1 MLWALISAGEWKDFA
16 WTTQGPREEA
26 VKLAGFTPKWWL
38 HFFMVFCALSSWET
52 LDLPA
57 CLQILM
63 HPSTG
68 GWMKGRESWGTILC
82 CGQRKKGR
90 AAILQTGST
99 QSGLNSC
106 TFSSFHSAPDLP
118 WWYVFKKPH
127 NFTLSLVLLLYGVS
141 SLFLLSQHSPS
152 FLTTCTLA
160 TLQLP
165 YPFAH
170 IPVLHPPCSIFP
182 F

>member
-1 MLWALISAGEWKDFA
+1 MELILIVYVSPGMLWALISAGEWKDVA

-63 HPSTG
+63 HPGTG

-82 CGQRKKGR
+82 CGQRKTGR

-118 WWYVFKKPH
+118 WWYVLKKPH
-127 NFTLSLVLLLYGVS
+127 NLH
-141 SLFLLSQHSPS
+141 FLLSFSSMVCLPFS
-152 FLTTCTLA
+152 FYLS
-160 TLQLP
+160 
-165 YPFAH
+165 
-170 IPVLHPPCSIFP
+170 ILHLS
-182 F
+182 